1 MSEKKNG
8 RRNKKNTDI
17 KIGDA
22 EMTYKE
28 LLFKMAD
35 KKMLTLS
42 ADKDGR
48 GLFWA
53 GMDNMEALEKP
64 FDLGDL
70 FDAEDFT
77 HKYPKE
83 EVDSMRETL
92 AESEWEGLKDR
103 DLKAILRD
111 GCIGWDNMSDR
122 DVIDIYEPLYY
133 PDGKSDWSAS
143 KDSFEDVYG
152 ESDNYDLGKQV
163 EQIICDKQPNEQ
175 QGEITA
181 KFNDIK

>member
-1 MSEKKNG
+1 
-8 RRNKKNTDI
+8 
-17 KIGDA
+17 
-22 EMTYKE
+22 MTYKQ

-35 KKMLTLS
+35 KGMLTLS

-53 GMDNMEALEKP
+53 GMDNLEMLEQP
-64 FDLGDL
+64 FDW
-70 FDAEDFT
+70 EDFT
-77 HKYPKE
+77 HKYSKE
-83 EVDSMRETL
+83 DIDGMRETL
-92 AESEWEGLKDR
+92 AESEWEGLRDR

-122 DVIDIYEPLYY
+122 DVIDIYEPIYY

-152 ESDNYDLGKQV
+152 ESDNYEV
-163 EQIICDKQPNEQ
+163 EQLKNK
-175 QGEITA
+175 QGEIVA
-181 KFNDIK
+181 KFNDIQ

>member
-1 MSEKKNG
+1 
-8 RRNKKNTDI
+8 
-17 KIGDA
+17 
-22 EMTYKE
+22 MTYKE

-35 KKMLTLS
+35 KGMLTLS

-64 FDLGDL
+64 

-152 ESDNYDLGKQV
+152 ESDNYKEVLVK
-163 EQIICDKQPNEQ
+163 DKQGRIIAP
-175 QGEITA
+175 
-181 KFNDIK
+181 FNKIK

>member
-1 MSEKKNG
+1 
-8 RRNKKNTDI
+8 
-17 KIGDA
+17 
-22 EMTYKE
+22 MTYKE
-28 LLFKMAD
+28 LLFKMVD
-35 KKMLTLS
+35 KGMLTLS
-42 ADKDGR
+42 TKSGVAQDDR

-53 GMDNMEALEKP
+53 GMNNMEALEKP

-70 FDAEDFT
+70 FDAEDFK

-83 EVDSMRETL
+83 EVDAMRETL
-92 AESEWEGLKDR
+92 AESEWEGLRDR

-152 ESDNYDLGKQV
+152 ESDNYKEVLVK
-163 EQIICDKQPNEQ
+163 DKQGRIIAP
-175 QGEITA
+175 
-181 KFNDIK
+181 FNKIK

>member
-1 MSEKKNG
+1 
-8 RRNKKNTDI
+8 
-17 KIGDA
+17 
-22 EMTYKE
+22 MTYKE

-35 KKMLTLS
+35 KGMLTLS

-64 FDLGDL
+64 

-143 KDSFEDVYG
+143 KDSSEDVYG
-152 ESDNYDLGKQV
+152 ESDNYKEVLVK
-163 EQIICDKQPNEQ
+163 DKQGRIIAP
-175 QGEITA
+175 
-181 KFNDIK
+181 FNKIK

>member
-1 MSEKKNG
+1 LGCYASSEGIDKNSSRKKNG
-8 RRNKKNTDI
+8 KSHKKNTDI
-17 KIGDA
+17 KIGDIK
-22 EMTYKE
+22 MTYKE

-122 DVIDIYEPLYY
+122 DVIDIYEPIYY

-152 ESDNYDLGKQV
+152 ESDNYK
-163 EQIICDKQPNEQ
+163 ESTIR
-175 QGEITA
+175 
-181 KFNDIK
+181 

>member
-1 MSEKKNG
+1 
-8 RRNKKNTDI
+8 
-17 KIGDA
+17 
-22 EMTYKE
+22 
-28 LLFKMAD
+28 
-35 KKMLTLS
+35 MLTLS
-42 ADKDGR
+42 TKKDGR

-70 FDAEDFT
+70 FDVEDFT

-83 EVDSMRETL
+83 EVDAMRETL

-111 GCIGWDNMSDR
+111 GCIGWDNMPDR
-122 DVIDIYEPLYY
+122 DVIDIYEPIYY

-143 KDSFEDVYG
+143 KDRSEWEWSKDREIRDSLDV
-152 ESDNYDLGKQV
+152 L
-163 EQIICDKQPNEQ
+163 EQGDII
-175 QGEITA
+175 A

>member
-1 MSEKKNG
+1 
-8 RRNKKNTDI
+8 
-17 KIGDA
+17 
-22 EMTYKE
+22 MTYKE

-35 KKMLTLS
+35 KGMLTLS
-42 ADKDGR
+42 TKKDDR

-64 FDLGDL
+64 FDL
-70 FDAEDFT
+70 ADFT

-83 EVDSMRETL
+83 EVDAMRETL

-103 DLKAILRD
+103 GLKAILRD
-111 GCIGWDNMSDR
+111 GCVGWDNMPDR
-122 DVIDIYEPLYY
+122 DVIDIYEPIYY

-143 KDSFEDVYG
+143 KDRSEWEWSKDREIRDSLDV
-152 ESDNYDLGKQV
+152 L
-163 EQIICDKQPNEQ
+163 EQGDII
-175 QGEITA
+175 A

>member
-1 MSEKKNG
+1 MN
-8 RRNKKNTDI
+8 
-17 KIGDA
+17 
-22 EMTYKE
+22 YKE

-35 KKMLTLS
+35 KGMLTLS
-42 ADKDGR
+42 TKKDDR

-83 EVDSMRETL
+83 EVEAMRETL

-122 DVIDIYEPLYY
+122 DVIDIYEPIYY

-143 KDSFEDVYG
+143 EDSFEDVYG
-152 ESDNYDLGKQV
+152 ESDNYNLGEQV
-163 EQIICDKQPNEQ
+163 EQIICDKNIQDQ

>member
-1 MSEKKNG
+1 
-8 RRNKKNTDI
+8 
-17 KIGDA
+17 
-22 EMTYKE
+22 
-28 LLFKMAD
+28 MAD
-35 KKMLTLS
+35 KGMLTLS

-64 FDLGDL
+64 FDLGD
-70 FDAEDFT
+70 FT

-83 EVDSMRETL
+83 EVDAMRETL

-143 KDSFEDVYG
+143 EDSFEDVYG
-152 ESDNYDLGKQV
+152 ESDNYNLGEQV
-163 EQIICDKQPNEQ
+163 EQIICDKNIKDQ